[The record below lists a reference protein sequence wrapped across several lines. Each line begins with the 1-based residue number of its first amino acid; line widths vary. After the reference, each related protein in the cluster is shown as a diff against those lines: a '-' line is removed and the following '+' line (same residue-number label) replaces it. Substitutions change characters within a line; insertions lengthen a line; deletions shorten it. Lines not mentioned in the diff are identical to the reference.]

1 MAFEAT
7 STGFPVL
14 RKTTLYQEGETPSSF
29 QMRPSAV
36 DRSLPTASSQVRHS
50 LKAGIALCALV
61 NLTDCLQSFQSHSAS
76 ATRKLGPTPRLT
88 PKQRR
93 NLHISLLRQRQLSFS
108 PSPEHKRVVGLSD
121 TAASVLSRSSRE
133 RGAMQ
138 GHLHRGLT
146 RSSGRKD
153 VASPAQPIRTVGKG
167 VDLSPKIRPRTSV
180 RICNGM

>member
-14 RKTTLYQEGETPSSF
+14 RKTTLLQKGETPSSF
-29 QMRPSAV
+29 RMRPSAE
-36 DRSLPTASSQVRHS
+36 DRSLPTASSQDRHS
-50 LKAGIALCALV
+50 LRAGVAWCALV
-61 NLTDCLQSFQSHSAS
+61 NLTDCLQSFQSHFTSA
-76 ATRKLGPTPRLT
+76 ARKLGPTARLT

-93 NLHISLLRQRQLSFS
+93 NLHISLLRQRQLSIS

-121 TAASVLSRSSRE
+121 TTASVLSRSSRE
-133 RGAMQ
+133 GGTMP

-146 RSSGRKD
+146 WSSGRKD
-153 VASPAQPIRTVGKG
+153 GTSPAQPFRTVGKG
-167 VDLSPKIRPRTSV
+167 VDLSPKTRPRTSV